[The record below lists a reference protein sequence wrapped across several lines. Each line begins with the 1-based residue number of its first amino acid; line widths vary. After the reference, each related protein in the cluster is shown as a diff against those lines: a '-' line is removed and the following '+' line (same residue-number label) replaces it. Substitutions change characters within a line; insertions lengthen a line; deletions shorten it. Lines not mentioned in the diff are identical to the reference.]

1 MVITKFFKVKTKG
14 YTDVIDITGMI
25 NSKITESGI
34 ERGIVNISC
43 PGSTAGITS
52 IEFEPGAV
60 EDLKDALEKIAPMNE
75 NYKHNERWHDGN
87 GFAHVRSALLKPF
100 FSGPIIDG
108 RIILGTWQQVIF
120 IDFDNKP
127 RTREIIVQIV
137 GE

>member
-1 MVITKFFKVKTKG
+1 MVITKFFKIKTEG
-14 YTDVIDITGMI
+14 YTDIIDITKMI
-25 NSKITESGI
+25 NSKITESGV
-34 ERGIVNISC
+34 ERGVVNISC

-60 EDLKDALEKIAPMNE
+60 EDLKNTLEKIAPMND
-75 NYKHNERWHDGN
+75 NYKHNERRHDGN
-87 GFAHVRSALLKPF
+87 GYAHVRSALLKPF
-100 FSGPIIDG
+100 FSAPIIDG
-108 RIILGTWQQVIF
+108 RIILGTWQQVVF

>member
-1 MVITKFFKVKTKG
+1 MVITKFFKVKTEG
-14 YTDVIDITGMI
+14 YTDIIDITKKI
-25 NSKITESGI
+25 NSKISESGI
-34 ERGIVNISC
+34 ERGLVNISC
-43 PGSTAGITS
+43 PGSTAGISS

-60 EDLKDALEKIAPMNE
+60 EDLKDALEKIAPMND

-87 GFAHVRSALLKPF
+87 GFAHVRSSFMKPF
-100 FSGPIIDG
+100 FSAPIIDG
-108 RIILGTWQQVIF
+108 RIILGTWQQIIF

>member
-14 YTDVIDITGMI
+14 YTDVIDITEMI
-25 NSKITESGI
+25 NSKITEAGI